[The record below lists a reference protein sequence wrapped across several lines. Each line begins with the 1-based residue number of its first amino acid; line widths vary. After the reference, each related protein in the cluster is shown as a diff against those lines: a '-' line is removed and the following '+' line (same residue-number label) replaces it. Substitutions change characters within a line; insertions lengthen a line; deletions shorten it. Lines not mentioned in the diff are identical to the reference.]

1 MRERIGRKKKNIEK
15 NINIIKN
22 ANTSSSLTLPFLFI
36 KYVVEH
42 KTHVY
47 QREKHIGTI
56 LKKFDWYPKLL
67 YLDDKNRFFVYS
79 NVGVPVTI
87 ENKPYDLEKQF
98 NKILEDMKSVNVKH
112 NDIKHGEILIDK
124 DNKIYLCDFGWGSI
138 NNEFGCGIG
147 LWNKKE
153 KPGGS
158 LDDATALE
166 RLNLI

>member
-67 YLDDKNRFFVYS
+67 YLDDKNRFFV
-79 NVGVPVTI
+79 
-87 ENKPYDLEKQF
+87 
-98 NKILEDMKSVNVKH
+98 
-112 NDIKHGEILIDK
+112 
-124 DNKIYLCDFGWGSI
+124 
-138 NNEFGCGIG
+138 
-147 LWNKKE
+147 
-153 KPGGS
+153 
-158 LDDATALE
+158 
-166 RLNLI
+166 